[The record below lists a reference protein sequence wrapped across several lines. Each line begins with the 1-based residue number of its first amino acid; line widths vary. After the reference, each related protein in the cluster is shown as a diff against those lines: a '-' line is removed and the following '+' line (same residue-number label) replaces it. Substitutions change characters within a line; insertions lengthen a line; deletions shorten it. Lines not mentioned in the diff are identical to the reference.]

1 MDIPNDL
8 KYTSDHQWVRTQP
21 ANDDGSVT
29 VTVGITAYATDA
41 LGGVVYLDLPELSA
55 SVEANKA
62 VGEVESTKSVSDIY
76 APVTGTVT
84 KVHTELVDE
93 LHLINAEPYGQGWMF
108 EIEVADVSQLDGL
121 LDAAAYGELTGE

>member
-41 LGGVVYLDLPELSA
+41 LGLS
-55 SVEANKA
+55 
-62 VGEVESTKSVSDIY
+62 
-76 APVTGTVT
+76 
-84 KVHTELVDE
+84 
-93 LHLINAEPYGQGWMF
+93 LIH
-108 EIEVADVSQLDGL
+108 I
-121 LDAAAYGELTGE
+121 